1 MLPLTLLKGTENHPM
16 LIELKNGDTY
26 NGTLVSC
33 NTFMNICLK
42 VHSFLAFYSL
52 STRFFVPALTHS
64 LTHSQDVI
72 VTSRDGE
79 RFWKIPECYIRGNSI
94 KYLRIPDEIIDVVI
108 NDSNNRNRQ
117 AFRGVRGGR
126 GGRLGRGEGGRSEGG
141 RSEGGRSNGGRG
153 EGGRGGGRGEG
164 GRGGRGGGRGDGRGG
179 GRGDGRG
186 GGREQGRGGR
196 DQGRG
201 GRGQGGRNIHI
212 NSDKEFPKL
221 GGN

>member
-42 VHSFLAFYSL
+42 
-52 STRFFVPALTHS
+52 
-64 LTHSQDVI
+64 DVI

-94 KYLRIPDEIIDVVI
+94 KYLRIPDEIIDVVSS
-108 NDSNNRNRQ
+108 DDNNRNKQ

-126 GGRLGRGEGGRSEGG
+126 GGRLGGRNQSE
-141 RSEGGRSNGGRG
+141 GGRG
-153 EGGRGGGRGEG
+153 EGGRGEGGRGEGGRGEG
-164 GRGGRGGGRGDGRGG
+164 GRGGRGNYERGGRGNYERG
-179 GRGDGRG
+179 GRGNS
-186 GGREQGRGGR
+186 ERGGR
-196 DQGRG
+196 GNSERGGRGREQGRG

-212 NSDKEFPKL
+212 NSEKEFPKL
-221 GGN
+221 GEN

>member
-42 VHSFLAFYSL
+42 
-52 STRFFVPALTHS
+52 
-64 LTHSQDVI
+64 DVI

-94 KYLRIPDEIIDVVI
+94 KYLRIPDEIIDVVSS
-108 NDSNNRNRQ
+108 DDNNRNKQ

-126 GGRLGRGEGGRSEGG
+126 GGRLGGRNQNE
-141 RSEGGRSNGGRG
+141 GGRG
-153 EGGRGGGRGEG
+153 EGGRGEG
-164 GRGGRGGGRGDGRGG
+164 GRGNYERGGRGNYERG
-179 GRGDGRG
+179 GRGNS
-186 GGREQGRGGR
+186 ERGGR
-196 DQGRG
+196 GNSERGGRGNSERGGRGREQGRG

-212 NSDKEFPKL
+212 TSEKEFPKL
-221 GGN
+221 GEN